1 MAVTDTPNPPRQ
13 FPLTPLGRFPQN
25 RPVGELMLDVCMAL
39 IPGILALV
47 WHFGPGVLLQ
57 CGTGVFAALLAEA
70 GSLALR
76 GRSPARALRDH
87 SALVTAL
94 LLGVSLPGLAP
105 DWLIVVGVLC
115 AILLGKQIYGGLGQ
129 NPFNPAMVG
138 YAVLLIAFPQ
148 EMTRWPAPS
157 DLLTQPPSLLETWQ
171 AVFSEL
177 SPERLDAITRATPLD
192 VTHTRLAQ
200 GLTIDA
206 AHADLLAAS
215 RSGVWVNLGFLLGGL
230 WLLRRRVVDWRIP
243 TAVLIG
249 LFVSSL
255 AFFLV
260 DSEHYATP
268 LFHLLSGATML
279 AAFFIATDPVSAATT
294 PLGRWV
300 YGLGIGWLIFA
311 IRAWGNYPDGVA
323 FAVLLMNVAAP
334 TIDRYT
340 QPRVY
345 GHPR

>member
-1 MAVTDTPNPPRQ
+1 MAVTDSANPARQ
-13 FPLTPLGRFPQN
+13 FPLTPPGRLPPS
-25 RPVGELMLDVCMAL
+25 RPVGELMRDVCLAL
-39 IPGILALV
+39 LPGILALV

-57 CGTGVFAALLAEA
+57 CGIAALAALLAEA
-70 GSLALR
+70 GAQALR
-76 GRSPARALRDH
+76 GRPPSRALRDH

-138 YAVLLIAFPQ
+138 YAVLLIAFPR
-148 EMTRWPAPS
+148 EMTRWPAPT
-157 DLLTQPPSLLETWQ
+157 DLLTQPASLPETWQ
-171 AVFSEL
+171 AVFSGL
-177 SPERLDAITRATPLD
+177 PPERLDALARATPLD

-200 GLTIDA
+200 GLTIEA

-243 TAVLIG
+243 SAVLIG

-255 AFFLV
+255 AFFLA
-260 DSEHYATP
+260 DPARHATP

-294 PLGRWV
+294 PLGRWL

-311 IRAWGNYPDGVA
+311 IRAWGSYPDGVA

-334 TIDRYT
+334 TLDRYT